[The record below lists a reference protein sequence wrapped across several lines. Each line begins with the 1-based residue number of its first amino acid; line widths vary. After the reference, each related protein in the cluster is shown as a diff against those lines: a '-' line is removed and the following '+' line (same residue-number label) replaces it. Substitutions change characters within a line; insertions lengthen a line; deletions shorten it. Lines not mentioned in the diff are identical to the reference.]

1 MSLTV
6 VRDGAGVAAA
16 RGGSVCDVAI
26 VGAGPYGLSAAAR
39 LRSAGGLEVQVFGE
53 PMTFW
58 SEMPKGMLLRSTW
71 DACHIGF
78 PSGDLT
84 LDAYQAACGRSFE
97 KPVPLDVFVDYGRWF
112 ARTAVGDIDPRRVS
126 NVERS
131 GGGFRLRLAD
141 GETVRAR
148 RVVVAAG
155 IESFPA
161 RPRVFDGFSPALV
174 THASEHADLSAF
186 AGRRVL
192 VIGGGQSALESA
204 ALLHESGSQVE
215 VIARKEEL
223 VWLRGGS
230 IQRRLGRYKPLLYA
244 QTDVGPAGLS
254 RLVALPRLF
263 TSLPREL
270 QAKLAHRA
278 IRPAGARWL
287 VDRLAEVPLTTGR
300 TVTSAHPTPTGIRV
314 ELSDGTQRTTDHVI
328 LGTGYKLDVTAY
340 DFLPLELTAGLR
352 LTSGYPILGPGLESS
367 IPGLHFLG
375 APAAWS
381 YGPTMRFVSGSWYA
395 STQLTNHLTKHTR
408 AR

>member
-1 MSLTV
+1 
-6 VRDGAGVAAA
+6 
-16 RGGSVCDVAI
+16 VAI

-141 GETVRAR
+141 GDTVRAR

-186 AGRRVL
+186 SGRRVL